1 MLMIQSNN
9 MQLYAT
15 YQEPLKLTHFQG
27 GIKKERVEEF

>member
-9 MQLYAT
+9 MQWYAT

-27 GIKKERVEEF
+27 EKKEGVEEF